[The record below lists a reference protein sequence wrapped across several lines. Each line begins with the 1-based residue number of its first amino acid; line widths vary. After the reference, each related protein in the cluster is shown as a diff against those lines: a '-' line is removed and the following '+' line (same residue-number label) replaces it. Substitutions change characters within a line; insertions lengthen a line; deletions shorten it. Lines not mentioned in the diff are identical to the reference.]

1 MKKLLSMLLVL
12 TMAIAMLTLV
22 ACKPVDDPED
32 DTDPKGEGV
41 MTHAEYVAAEEG
53 TVVTIEAYVQA
64 KQGWYNDAIKVY
76 LQDRDG
82 GYIAYDL
89 PCSEAEAAK
98 LTVGTK
104 IRVTGTKAIYK
115 GLHEIYD
122 AAATFEIIPGKTYV
136 ATAFDATSILD
147 NEEELIKHQMELA
160 SFTGLTVV
168 SVAYNNA
175 TSAADAN
182 DDIYVKVK
190 LADGEEHS
198 FCVEVYLTGTST
210 EVYQTALTLK
220 AGDVIDVE
228 GFLYWWNNLNTHITA
243 ITVK

>member
-22 ACKPVDDPED
+22 ACKPADEPED

-41 MTHAEYVAAEEG
+41 MTHAEYVAAEAG

-64 KQGWYNDAIKVY
+64 KQGWWNDKITVY
-76 LQDRDG
+76 LQDREG

-89 PCSEAEAAK
+89 PCSESEAAK

-104 IRVTGTKAIYK
+104 LRITGEKANYK
-115 GLHEIYD
+115 GLNEIYD
-122 AAATFEIIPGKTYV
+122 EAATFEILTGKTYV

-147 NEEELIKHQMELA
+147 NEEELIKHQTELVT
-160 SFTGLTVV
+160 FKGLTFVNRNKGKD
-168 SVAYNNA
+168 NNDLYI
-175 TSAADAN
+175 T
-182 DDIYVKVK
+182 VK
-190 LADGEEHS
+190 LADGEEHT
-198 FCVEVYLTGTST
+198 FCVEEYLTGPST
-210 EVYQTALTLK
+210 EVYQAALALE

-228 GFLYWWNNLNTHITA
+228 GFLYWYDGVNTHITA

>member
-22 ACKPVDDPED
+22 ACKPAEEPED
-32 DTDPKGEGV
+32 DGV
-41 MTHAEYVAAEEG
+41 MTHAEFVAAEDG

-64 KQGWYNDAIKVY
+64 KQGWWDNKITLY
-76 LQDRDG
+76 LQDREG
-82 GYIAYDL
+82 GYFVYNL
-89 PCSEAEAAK
+89 PCSETDAAK

-104 IRVTGTKAIYK
+104 IRITGEKNPWA
-115 GLHEIYD
+115 GLNEIND
-122 AAATFEIIPGKTYV
+122 PAATFEFVKDADTFV

-147 NEEELIKHQMELA
+147 NEAELIKHQTELVT
-160 SFTGLTVV
+160 FKGLTVV
-168 SVAYNNA
+168 SVAYKS
-175 TSAADAN
+175 TVAN
-182 DDIYVKVK
+182 DDIYVTVK

-198 FCVEVYLTGTST
+198 FCVEVYLTGPST
-210 EVYQTALTLK
+210 EVYQTALTLE

-228 GFLYWWNNLNTHITA
+228 GFLYWYEGVNTHITA